1 MTVNYAAMAINP
13 NNVPSKPWEFKWKD
27 AKYHPTYAHWRDAQ
41 MGQYMTG
48 YKGIAIV
55 PDSALTVKAHAPPE
69 CKMEVYNRR
78 NIMEIVGSTSGTSAL
93 HAAVRMGF
101 DPIFLIGYD
110 YYETNKGMYGYGTAR
125 SNWND
130 SDMDKHP
137 DGSKWPVYESSL
149 IGFKNI
155 RRQMIDPEGIE
166 VFNLNKDSMLAEF
179 PYMSMDEAIK
189 YVC

>member
-13 NNVPSKPWEFKWKD
+13 NHVPSKPWLFKWSD
-27 AKYHPTYAHWRDAQ
+27 AKYHPTYTHWRDAQ

-48 YKGIAIV
+48 YKGIAVV
-55 PDSALTVKAHAPPE
+55 PDAALINTAHPPPKCE
-69 CKMEVYNRR
+69 MEVYNRR

-101 DPIFLIGYD
+101 NPIFLIGYD
-110 YYETNKGMYGYGTAR
+110 YYENNKGMYGYGSER

-130 SDMDKHP
+130 VDMEKHP

-149 IGFKNI
+149 SGFANI
-155 RRQMIDPEGIE
+155 RRQMTQPNGVE
-166 VFNLNKDSMLAEF
+166 VFNLNQDSMLGEF
-179 PYMSMDEAIK
+179 PYLSLDDALGMIH
-189 YVC
+189 